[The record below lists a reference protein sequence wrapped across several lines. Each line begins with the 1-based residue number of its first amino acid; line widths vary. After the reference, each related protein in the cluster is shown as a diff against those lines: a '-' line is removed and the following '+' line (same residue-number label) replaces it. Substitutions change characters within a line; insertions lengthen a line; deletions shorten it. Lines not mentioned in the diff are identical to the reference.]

1 MAFAHTTRGR
11 GGVQKFFN
19 GLVSGQSFLGKFF
32 THAASLND
40 GALSQD
46 GPRLTYQIIGE
57 PVILPGRCFGVQD
70 GSLPRFQ
77 LSR

>member
-40 GALSQD
+40 GALSQ
-46 GPRLTYQIIGE
+46 
-57 PVILPGRCFGVQD
+57 GRS
-70 GSLPRFQ
+70 SLRAGRPTAPSRYDLSQ
-77 LSR
+77 LSSV